1 MSILVKKQ
9 HVILAG
15 KFKCGWNQ
23 YKNVTFKKTQ
33 PLQRVRP
40 RSDGFA
46 NLLIRRLRNPILFR
60 LNPMIL
66 TSTLFAD
73 FIPLGMARLLAS
85 EFFQFFI
92 FFIFQVPDLDIILQ
106 QCYQL
111 LIWICG
117 YRAWKWFHFTFC
129 GKRKICE
136 WQFSLFFLILSENSI
151 FCVYEFTDPTLI
163 NTLHYAPETF
173 KMWS

>member
-1 MSILVKKQ
+1 MSIPVKKQ
-9 HVILAG
+9 HVTLAG
-15 KFKCGWNQ
+15 KFKLGWNQ

-92 FFIFQVPDLDIILQ
+92 FSFSRFRILTLFCNSVTNSWSEFVDIERESDFISPFAGNVKFANGNFPYFSWFWVKIRFSV
-106 QCYQL
+106 YMNL
-111 LIWICG
+111 LIQ
-117 YRAWKWFHFTFC
+117 H
-129 GKRKICE
+129 
-136 WQFSLFFLILSENSI
+136 
-151 FCVYEFTDPTLI
+151 
-163 NTLHYAPETF
+163 
-173 KMWS
+173 